1 MLPLTVQQLQKLFP
15 STKVDV
21 LTSYVDPLS
30 FFMGEE
36 KIDTKLRICAF
47 LAQVGHESAG
57 LAITKENLNYGAQ
70 GLMNTFKKYFPTMD
84 LALQYERQPE
94 KIANRV
100 YADRMGNGPESSGD
114 GWKYRGRGLIQ
125 LTGKE
130 NYTNFATERG
140 LAFSEVISYLETPD
154 GASESAVW
162 FWKKNNL
169 NQYADISDMLTITKR
184 INGGTNGLD
193 HRMSLY
199 KQALDIFV

>member
-1 MLPLTVQQLQKLFP
+1 MLPLNVQQLQKLFP
-15 STKVDV
+15 TTKLDV
-21 LTSYVDPLS
+21 LTKYIDPLS

-36 KIDTKLRICAF
+36 EIDTKLRICAF

-57 LAITKENLNYGAQ
+57 LAIIKENLNYGAQ
-70 GLMNTFKKYFPTMD
+70 GLMSTFKKYFPTMD

-130 NYTNFATERG
+130 NYTKFTTDRG
-140 LAFSEVISYLETPD
+140 LAFSEVISHLETPD